1 MKYEITNIL
10 KSAIITTTMI
20 MGISSAWAAGPNG
33 EGGNQLF
40 ALPIAIQKAD
50 LGVAHL
56 SAIVNADGKLVR
68 GSGVK
73 KTTAVAGF
81 PGDYIVTFNR
91 NIRNCSYVVSLGNP
105 RSVGVPQPGTIS
117 ATGASI
123 DVNGVY
129 IDANDTDGNPAE
141 NPFHLHVF
149 CNK

>member
-1 MKYEITNIL
+1 MKSEITYVL

-20 MGISSAWAAGPNG
+20 LGISSAWAGPNG
-33 EGGNQLF
+33 EGEKLLL
-40 ALPIAIQKAD
+40 ALPIAVQQAD

-56 SAIVNADGKLVR
+56 SAIVNEDGKLVR
-68 GSGVK
+68 GSGARK
-73 KTTAVAGF
+73 ATAVAGS
-81 PGDYIVTFNR
+81 PGDYIVSFNR
-91 NIRNCSYVVSLGNP
+91 NIRNCTYVVSLGNP
-105 RSVGVPQPGTIS
+105 NSVGVPQPGTIS
-117 ATGASI
+117 ATGAFV

>member
-1 MKYEITNIL
+1 MKFEITNVL
-10 KSAIITTTMI
+10 KSAIITTTMVL
-20 MGISSAWAAGPNG
+20 GISTAWAGPNG
-33 EGGNQLF
+33 EGEKQVF
-40 ALPIAIQKAD
+40 ALPLTVQQAD

-56 SAIVNADGKLVR
+56 SAIVNADGRLVR
-68 GSGVK
+68 GSGASK
-73 KTTAVAGF
+73 ATAVAGN
-81 PGDYIVTFNR
+81 PGDYIVSFKR

-105 RSVGVPQPGTIS
+105 NSAGVPQPGTIS
-117 ATGASI
+117 ATGAFI

>member
-20 MGISSAWAAGPNG
+20 MGISSAWAGTNG
-33 EGGNQLF
+33 EGQSQLLAF
-40 ALPIAIQKAD
+40 PIAIQKTD

-56 SAIVNADGKLVR
+56 SAIVNADGKLIR

-73 KTTAVAGF
+73 KATAVAGS
-81 PGDYIVTFNR
+81 PGDYIVSFNR
-91 NIRNCSYVVSLGNP
+91 NIRNCTYVVSLGNP
-105 RSVGVPQPGTIS
+105 NSVGVPQPGTIS
-117 ATGASI
+117 ATGAFV